1 VSLPLY
7 LDHHVRSAVAK
18 GLRRRGID
26 VLTALEDGRA
36 DVADDVLLARATDL
50 GRVVFTQDDDFL
62 AIADAWRQG
71 GRHFAGVVYA
81 HQLRAT
87 VGQIVADLQLILE
100 ASTPADLGDSVL
112 FLPL

>member
-7 LDHHVRSAVAK
+7 LDHHVRVAVAK
-18 GLRRRGID
+18 GLRRRGFDI
-26 VLTALEDGRA
+26 LTALEDGHA
-36 DVADDVLLARATDL
+36 EASDAEMLARATDL
-50 GRVVFTQDDDFL
+50 GRIVFTQDDDFL
-62 AIADAWRQG
+62 SIADNWQRA
-71 GRHFAGVVYA
+71 GRHFAGVIYA

-100 ASTPADLGDSVL
+100 AATPDEMRNSVL